1 LFGTSVLR
9 ACASLLRNAIFNG
22 RIAGLI
28 YFAIDLYS
36 GPNLLP
42 RPNRYNYSALELF
55 TEILASRI
63 ISNSHTI
70 CEPKLVRRNM
80 QLTQRCVAA
89 AQNTTQQ
96 SQTAQIQFKKQ
107 GLAPAQPSTRANVRQ
122 HFAVVANEPAYWP

>member
-80 QLTQRCVAA
+80 QLTPRVCGAA
-89 AQNTTQQ
+89 RSAASHADAEKARTLTN
-96 SQTAQIQFKKQ
+96 FKK
-107 GLAPAQPSTRANVRQ
+107 APARSVRNTRML
-122 HFAVVANEPAYWP
+122 EPFCQYA